1 MGFEPMVRSR
11 ESLVFKTSSINH
23 SDTSPQW
30 LPPECRYYYTKKR
43 RGCQPFRAI
52 FLNFIPHFPARC
64 ARRGILGGRAGGQCA
79 KAENGGQSQS
89 GNTFHS
95 KNPFEIRLVSKYPV
109 QRSLTHRNAKTAA
122 AVTLRREI
130 LKNILQCAGDEA
142 VLPQYLH
149 LGVAQLFQLG
159 GGFLK
164 AVGQRLDVVDVG
176 GQHDITGQHEPV
188 F

>member
-43 RGCQPFRAI
+43 RGCQPLRTNF
-52 FLNFIPHFPARC
+52 FKFPNFIPHFPARC
-64 ARRGILGGRAGGQCA
+64 AWRGILGGRAGGQCA

-89 GNTFHS
+89 GNTFHG
-95 KNPFEIRLVSKYPV
+95 KTPFEIRLVSKYPV

-122 AVTLRREI
+122 ALHCGGKFKKIFYSAQGMKPSLPSTCTL
-130 LKNILQCAGDEA
+130 
-142 VLPQYLH
+142 V
-149 LGVAQLFQLG
+149 
-159 GGFLK
+159 
-164 AVGQRLDVVDVG
+164 
-176 GQHDITGQHEPV
+176 
-188 F
+188 